1 MSRVNQNQ
9 LVNIYGNISSIYKV
23 LASLQEQMTALTD
36 EITLLSSSITTNT
49 LTATNVNVVDTV
61 VSDNLELSNVLK
73 LNNRSLAKYIST
85 ETDIDL
91 SPQVDGT
98 YIDAYPD
105 SVQLIINNIG
115 SSTIT
120 VALSTLQASIPS
132 VYIDPESGGNTITID
147 ANKSRVF
154 MRVMFNPP
162 IWEAST
168 TQF

>member
-1 MSRVNQNQ
+1 MSRINQSQ
-9 LVNIYGNISSIYKV
+9 LTNIYGNISSIYKV
-23 LASLQEQMTALTD
+23 LSSLQEQMSALTD

-49 LTATNVNVVDTV
+49 LMATNVNVADTIT
-61 VSDNLELSNVLK
+61 SDNLELSNVLK
-73 LNNRSLAKYIST
+73 LNNRSLGKYIST
-85 ETDIDL
+85 ETDMEL
-91 SPQVDGT
+91 SPQVEGT
-98 YIDAYPD
+98 YVDAYPD
-105 SVQLIINNIG
+105 SCMLIINNIS

-120 VALSTLQASIPS
+120 IALSTLQASIPS